1 MISVNE
7 LDFEKGGGLIPVV
20 VQDYSTREVLMVAY
34 VNKEALEKTIE
45 SGYAHYWSRSRKSL
59 WKKGETSG
67 NVQKIREIFVDCDQD
82 ALLYLVDQVGPACH
96 LNKRSCF
103 FRRLL

>member
-1 MISVNE
+1 M
-7 LDFEKGGGLIPVV
+7 
-20 VQDYSTREVLMVAY
+20 
-34 VNKEALEKTIE
+34 
-45 SGYAHYWSRSRKSL
+45 
-59 WKKGETSG
+59 
-67 NVQKIREIFVDCDQD
+67 REIFVDCDQD